1 MKRAL
6 ITGIAGQDGH
16 YLSELLLAK
25 GYEVVGLAHGPFDDP
40 RIEVVQGDV
49 GDERTLDA
57 LFRREYD
64 ELYNLAGESYGP
76 RSWDDPAAIGETLGI
91 AVTRLLERIRG
102 TKTRFLQASSS
113 ELFGHAT
120 EVPQSERTPLAPITP
135 YGAAKL
141 YAQTMVAAY
150 RARHAV
156 YSCAA
161 ILFNHESPR
170 RRPEFVT
177 RKIARHAAAARLG
190 MAAELRLGNLDAQRD
205 WGFAGDFVEAMW
217 LMLQQPEADDFVVA
231 TGRAHTVRDFCAVAF
246 EHVGLD
252 YRDHVTEDPA
262 LVRRDDFQRIG
273 DPSKA
278 RHILGWEPRVSF
290 EQLVQMMVDAD
301 LEALR

>member
-1 MKRAL
+1 MRRAL

-25 GYEVVGLAHGPFDDP
+25 GYEVVGLARGAFDDS
-40 RIEVVQGDV
+40 RMQIVRGDITE
-49 GDERTLDA
+49 ERTLDA

-64 ELYNLAGESYGP
+64 EVYNLAGESYGP
-76 RSWDDPAAIGETLGI
+76 RSWDDPAGIGETLGI

-113 ELFGHAT
+113 ELFGHAA
-120 EVPQSERTPLAPITP
+120 EVPQSERTPFAPISP

-141 YAQTMVAAY
+141 YAQAMVAAY

-190 MAAELRLGNLDAQRD
+190 QAGALRLGNLDAQRD
-205 WGFAGDFVEAMW
+205 WGFAGDFAEAMW
-217 LMLQQPEADDFVVA
+217 LMLQQPAPDDFVIA
-231 TGRAHTVRDFCAVAF
+231 TGQAHTVRQFCEAAF
-246 EHVGLD
+246 GYVGLD
-252 YRDHVTEDPA
+252 YRDHVIEDPA
-262 LVRRDDFQRIG
+262 LIRRDDFQRVG
-273 DPSKA
+273 DASKA
-278 RHILGWEPRVSF
+278 RRILGWEPRVSF